1 MLPPET
7 LAKIVQNQVR
17 YLNVWL
23 YFVYHKNNCVQV
35 LNLEFFP
42 LMNASA
48 LSIEKQ
54 FNFMKLYVSSLR
66 SHYLYD
72 ESVRFQFALKQCTEI
87 LFWLVV
93 FSLLL

>member
-1 MLPPET
+1 MFGFISGT
-7 LAKIVQNQVR
+7 T
-17 YLNVWL
+17 
-23 YFVYHKNNCVQV
+23 KNNRVQV
-35 LNLEFFP
+35 LNLEFFL

-72 ESVRFQFALKQCTEI
+72 ESVSYQFALKQCTEI
-87 LFWLVV
+87 LFLLVV

>member
-1 MLPPET
+1 MFGFISGT
-7 LAKIVQNQVR
+7 I
-17 YLNVWL
+17 
-23 YFVYHKNNCVQV
+23 KNNRVQV
-35 LNLEFFP
+35 LNLEFFL

-72 ESVRFQFALKQCTEI
+72 ESVSYQFALKQCTEI
-87 LFWLVV
+87 LFFLLV

>member
-1 MLPPET
+1 MLSPDT
-7 LAKIVQNQVR
+7 LAKTVQNQVR
-17 YLNVWL
+17 YLSVWL
-23 YFVYHKNNCVQV
+23 YFRYHKNNRVQV
-35 LNLEFFP
+35 LNLEFFL

-72 ESVRFQFALKQCTEI
+72 ESVSYQFALKQCTEI
-87 LFWLVV
+87 LFLLVV